1 MYHLA
6 AVLMSYKKMVSVRD
20 LEPVFAQVDEANRK
34 QAEKREASQEDMA
47 QLQTDLA
54 AWSIG
59 ASSPNSDC

>member
-59 ASSPNSDC
+59 AASPNSDC